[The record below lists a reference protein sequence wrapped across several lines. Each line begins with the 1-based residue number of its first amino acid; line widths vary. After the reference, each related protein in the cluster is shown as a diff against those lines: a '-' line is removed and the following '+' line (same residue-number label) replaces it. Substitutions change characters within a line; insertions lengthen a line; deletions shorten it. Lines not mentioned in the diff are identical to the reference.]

1 MSAGRAAM
9 PTPKQNRTQDEPA
22 FVLHQY
28 PWSEASLILE
38 VFSRHHGRLALMAK
52 GVKRPSSQFRPVLLP
67 LQPLRLGWGGDA
79 EVRTLKTAQWQGGH
93 VMPGGEALLAG
104 YYLNELLLKLLAR
117 DDPHP
122 RLFDH
127 YALAVAALAQNSA
140 PQAAVLRAFELLLL
154 RDAGFL
160 PLLSEEG
167 SSLSPLDPARSYR
180 LAPEAGLLTQS
191 GTAAGPSLSGKDW
204 QDLQQA
210 LDKSESFTALLAV
223 CGALVQGGAPG
234 NALRNQ
240 LRALLH
246 YHGGVQ
252 VFRTRQLMLEV
263 QRLMPPTVPHSAP
276 LTVPQSAPQS

>member
-1 MSAGRAAM
+1 M
-9 PTPKQNRTQDEPA
+9 PTPKQSRTQDEPA

-79 EVRTLKTAQWQGGH
+79 EVRTLKTAQWEGGH
-93 VMPGGEALLAG
+93 VMPAGEALLAG

-122 RLFDH
+122 HLFDH
-127 YALAVAALAQNSA
+127 YAQAVATLAQDVV

-167 SSLSPLDPARSYR
+167 SSLTPLDAARSYR
-180 LAPEAGLLTQS
+180 LVPEAGLLTQS
-191 GTAAGPSLSGKDW
+191 GTAAGSGLSGHDW
-204 QDLQQA
+204 QALQQA
-210 LDKSESFTALLAV
+210 LDSPESFTALLAV
-223 CGALVQGGAPG
+223 CGALVQEGVPG

-240 LRALLH
+240 LRTLLH

-263 QRLMPPTVPHSAP
+263 QRLVPQPA
-276 LTVPQSAPQS
+276 PQSAPQA

>member
-1 MSAGRAAM
+1 M
-9 PTPKQNRTQDEPA
+9 PTPKQSRTQDEPA
-22 FVLHQY
+22 YVLHQY

-79 EVRTLKTAQWQGGH
+79 EVRTLKNAQWQGGH
-93 VMPGGEALLAG
+93 VMPDGEALLAG

-122 RLFDH
+122 RLFDC
-127 YALAVAALAQNSA
+127 YALAVAQLAQPRQGSW
-140 PQAAVLRAFELLLL
+140 PQAAILRAFELLLL
-154 RDAGFL
+154 RDVGFL

-167 SSLSPLDPARSYR
+167 SSLALIDPGRSYR
-180 LAPEAGLLTQS
+180 LVPEAGLLAQS
-191 GTAAGPSLSGKDW
+191 GAASGPNLTGADW
-204 QDLQQA
+204 LILQQA
-210 LDKSESFTALLAV
+210 LDAPEAFAALLPV
-223 CGALVQGGAPG
+223 CGQLAQAGAPG

-252 VFRTRQLMLEV
+252 GFRTRQLMLEV
-263 QRLMPPTVPHSAP
+263 QRLMPPE
-276 LTVPQSAPQS
+276 PQPQPAPQS

>member
-1 MSAGRAAM
+1 M
-9 PTPKQNRTQDEPA
+9 PTPKQSRTQDEPA

-38 VFSRHHGRLALMAK
+38 IFSRHHGRLALMAK

-79 EVRTLKTAQWQGGH
+79 EVRTLKTAQWEGGH
-93 VMPGGEALLAG
+93 VMPAGEALLAG

-127 YALAVAALAQNSA
+127 YAQAVAALARGTA

-167 SSLSPLDPARSYR
+167 SSLAPLQATRSYR
-180 LAPEAGLLTQS
+180 LVAEGGLMAQPAG
-191 GTAAGPSLSGKDW
+191 AGVPSLAGADW
-204 QDLQQA
+204 LALQQA
-210 LDKSESFTALLAV
+210 MDAPGVSEAFAGLLAV
-223 CGALVQGGAPG
+223 CGRLVQAVAPG

-252 VFRTRQLMLEV
+252 GFRTRQLMLEV
-263 QRLMPPTVPHSAP
+263 QRLLPQPT
-276 LTVPQSAPQS
+276 PQPAPQT

>member
-1 MSAGRAAM
+1 M
-9 PTPKQNRTQDEPA
+9 PTARQSRTQDEPA
-22 FVLHQY
+22 YVLHQY

-79 EVRTLKTAQWQGGH
+79 EVRTLKTAQWEGGH
-93 VMPGGEALLAG
+93 VMPAGEALLAG

-127 YALAVAALAQNSA
+127 YAQAVAALAGGSA

-160 PLLSEEG
+160 PLLNEEG
-167 SSLSPLDPARSYR
+167 SSLARLQPARSYR
-180 LAPEAGLLTQS
+180 LVPEGGLMAQS
-191 GTAAGPSLSGKDW
+191 AAAVAPSLAGAEW
-204 QDLQQA
+204 LALQQA
-210 LDKSESFTALLAV
+210 MDASEVSQAFSTLLAA
-223 CGALVQGGAPG
+223 CAHLVQAGVPG

-252 VFRTRQLMLEV
+252 SFRTRQLMLEV
-263 QRLMPPTVPHSAP
+263 QRLMPQPAHQP
-276 LTVPQSAPQS
+276 APQPASLD